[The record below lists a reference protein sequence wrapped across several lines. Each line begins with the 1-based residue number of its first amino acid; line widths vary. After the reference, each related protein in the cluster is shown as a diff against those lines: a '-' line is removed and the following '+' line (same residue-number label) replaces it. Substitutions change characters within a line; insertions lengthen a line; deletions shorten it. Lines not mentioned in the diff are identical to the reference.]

1 MAKPSNMPPPQ
12 PIVPKNAEKK
22 IRANA
27 APKAIMVVIIDADGG
42 GAWAARLD
50 MPGYI
55 RSTQAG
61 GGLRADATCAESVA
75 CLTCCQVPAGT
86 MAAPNPAKRSNRI
99 PAEQLAAIQ
108 RPPAESTR
116 PRRRH
121 TWPEIAM
128 TAGASSTAPIE
139 NTPPTMRTHSAAT
152 KATMRAITP
161 ALGSAEIGIG

>member
-1 MAKPSNMPPPQ
+1 
-12 PIVPKNAEKK
+12 
-22 IRANA
+22 
-27 APKAIMVVIIDADGG
+27 MVVITDGEGG

-61 GGLRADATCAESVA
+61 GGLCADATCAESVA
-75 CLTCCQVPAGT
+75 CLTCRHVPAGT
-86 MAAPNPAKRSNRI
+86 MAAPNPAKRSKTMA
-99 PAEQLAAIQ
+99 AEQVAATQ

-139 NTPPTMRTHSAAT
+139 NTPPTMRTHSAAM

-161 ALGSAEIGIG
+161 ALGSAEIGIGSR